1 MGGWCFGD
9 FYYFCVELAANGRHA
24 KKRVQ
29 MLGQIRH
36 YIAALGLLAAMSMG
50 AATLTHKVQPGE
62 TVYSLSR
69 RYGVTV
75 ETLIKYNPR
84 ARDGIKAGEI
94 LVLPDNGTAKPW
106 EAAPELDKTYHTI
119 QKGESLYGIAKRYG
133 MSVDQLLELNPSVD
147 ANGYSA
153 GTVLRLRKDTAV
165 PVVKGA
171 STSKAE
177 ATPKTEPKA
186 EVEPKMETRTEPKV
200 EPKAE
205 PKVEPEVA
213 EVVEESVTPSVVIM
227 LPFMSDT
234 PAPKDK
240 GAQHAT
246 DYLRGFMIAA
256 DTLSHKGG
264 KVDIVVLDTYDSLD
278 TVKSLLRRPEVKRA
292 NVIVAPSD
300 TLQLQAIAASAAG
313 SDTWVLNLFAV
324 KDATFMH
331 NGRVI
336 QGNIPHDEMYGKAI
350 DAFVSRFGDYTPVF
364 IKSENADRNDKG
376 EFTDM
381 LRRELDARGRDYIEL
396 SYSGYLSAKVL
407 EGLDAGGKY
416 VFVPSSATR
425 AEFKRFAPA
434 LKHFSE
440 GLSDPRQVRVF
451 GYPDWILFKG
461 DLMDNL
467 CALNAMIYSRFYLDP
482 LDHEVRQLA
491 SQFLTHYGREMIE
504 VYPSQGALGYDTGVY
519 VIKAL
524 RNGAAGRTFGKAAPG
539 VQTPISLDYDNVT
552 GPVNTGMYLIEYL
565 PGGYVEKTVL

>member
-1 MGGWCFGD
+1 
-9 FYYFCVELAANGRHA
+9 
-24 KKRVQ
+24 
-29 MLGQIRH
+29 
-36 YIAALGLLAAMSMG
+36 MSMG

-94 LVLPDNGTAKPW
+94 LVLPDNGSAKPR
-106 EAAPELDKTYHTI
+106 EDAPELDKAYHTI

-205 PKVEPEVA
+205 PKVEPKDVPAVSVPVEVETDETA
-213 EVVEESVTPSVVIM
+213 EATEVVETVEDELTPSVVIM

-234 PAPKDK
+234 PTPKDK
-240 GAQHAT
+240 TAQHAT
-246 DYLRGFMIAA
+246 DFLRGFMIAA
-256 DTLSHKGG
+256 DTLSHRGG
-264 KVDIVVLDTYDSLD
+264 KVDIVVLDTYNSLD
-278 TVKSLLRRPEVKRA
+278 TVKSLLKRQEVKQA

-300 TLQLQAIAASAAG
+300 TLQLQAIAANAAG

-324 KDATFMH
+324 KDETFMH
-331 NGRVI
+331 NSRVI

-350 DAFVSRFGDYTPVF
+350 DAFMSRLGDYTQVF
-364 IKSENADRNDKG
+364 IMSDNADRNDKS
-376 EFTDM
+376 EFTEM
-381 LRRELDARGRDYIEL
+381 LRAQLKAQGRDYIDL
-396 SYSGYLSAKVL
+396 PYSGYLTAKFL
-407 EGLDAGGKY
+407 EGLDTSGKY

-425 AEFKRFAPA
+425 AEFRRFAPA
-434 LKHFSE
+434 LKKFSE
-440 GLSDPRQVRVF
+440 GLADPRQVRMF

-482 LDHEVRQLA
+482 LDHEARQLA

-524 RNGAAGRTFGKAAPG
+524 RNDATGKTLGKPAPG
-539 VQTPISLDYDNVT
+539 VQTPISLDYDEVT
-552 GPVNTGMYLIEYL
+552 GPVNTGMYLIDYL